1 MERDARYLSAISSAR
16 IHHEFARIAA
26 ETEPER
32 ALVQLDARG
41 ILPRIHRALRFSE
54 EQERA
59 MKQARSH
66 KAPVSSFW
74 PILAFSI
81 SPGHADTI
89 SSRLGLTRHQRA
101 AVEGMPRLI
110 QRISILLEGN
120 STLVDALDSF
130 PLPTVWAV
138 ATLIP
143 PAADRL
149 LEYLTTLRHLKPALR
164 GDHVIALG
172 VPRGPQVGEVLR
184 RLRVAKLD
192 GEVKTR
198 RDEERLVRSLL
209 AGALAG

>member
-1 MERDARYLSAISSAR
+1 
-16 IHHEFARIAA
+16 
-26 ETEPER
+26 
-32 ALVQLDARG
+32 
-41 ILPRIHRALRFSE
+41 
-54 EQERA
+54 
-59 MKQARSH
+59 
-66 KAPVSSFW
+66 
-74 PILAFSI
+74 
-81 SPGHADTI
+81 
-89 SSRLGLTRHQRA
+89 
-101 AVEGMPRLI
+101 MPRLI